1 MRSDTLLF
9 FHVFAAMLLLGGAT
23 TVTILLVATARRP
36 DYAVRSELLLRLAF
50 RLNLLVTIPSTVAS
64 IAFGEGLKAKE
75 DAAGNWL
82 AVGTGLTYVVVL
94 VGSLVLHGFIRRG
107 LAATA
112 LGKPPSAST
121 LRGAASIAPAL
132 VAAVLV
138 IAFLMA
144 GKPA

>member
-9 FHVFAAMLLLGGAT
+9 FHVFAATVLLGAAA

-36 DYAVRSELLLRLAF
+36 GEVPRSELLLRLAF
-50 RLNLLVTIPSTVAS
+50 RLNLFVTIPSTVAS
-64 IAFGEGLKAKE
+64 IAFGEGLKARE

-82 AVGTGLTYVVVL
+82 AVGTGLTYVVVF
-94 VGSLVLHGFIRRG
+94 VGALVLHGFVRRG

-112 LGKPPSAST
+112 LGTPPSAST
-121 LRGAASIAPAL
+121 LRGAASIAPAM

-138 IAFLMA
+138 IAFLMS
-144 GKPA
+144 GKPG

>member
-9 FHVFAAMLLLGGAT
+9 LHVFAAMLLLGAAAM
-23 TVTILLVATARRP
+23 VTILLVATARRP
-36 DYAVRSELLLRLAF
+36 GEVPRSELLLRLAF

-64 IAFGEGLKAKE
+64 IGFGEGLKAKE
-75 DAAGNWL
+75 NAAGDWL

-94 VGSLVLHGFIRRG
+94 VGALVLHGFMRRG

-112 LGKPPSAST
+112 VGKPPSAST
-121 LRGAASIAPAL
+121 LRGAASIAPAM

-144 GKPA
+144 GKPG

>member
-9 FHVFAAMLLLGGAT
+9 LHVFAAMLLLGAAA

-36 DYAVRSELLLRLAF
+36 GEVPRSELLLRLAF

-64 IAFGEGLKAKE
+64 IGFGEGLKAKE
-75 DAAGNWL
+75 NAAGDWL

-94 VGSLVLHGFIRRG
+94 VGALVLHGFMRRG

-112 LGKPPSAST
+112 VGKPPSAST
-121 LRGAASIAPAL
+121 LRGAASIAPAM

-144 GKPA
+144 GKPG

>member
-23 TVTILLVATARRP
+23 TVTVLLVATARRP
-36 DYAVRSELLLRLAF
+36 DDAARSELLLRLAF
-50 RLNLLVTIPSTVAS
+50 RLNLVVTIPSTVAS

-75 DAAGNWL
+75 DAAGDWL

-94 VGSLVLHGFIRRG
+94 VGALVLHGFLRRG

-112 LGKPPSAST
+112 LGEPPSAST

-144 GKPA
+144 GKPG